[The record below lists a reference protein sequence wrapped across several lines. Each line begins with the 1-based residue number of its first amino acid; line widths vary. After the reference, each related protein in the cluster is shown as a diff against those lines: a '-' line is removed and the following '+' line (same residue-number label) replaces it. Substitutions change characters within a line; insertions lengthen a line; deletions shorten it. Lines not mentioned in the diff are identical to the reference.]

1 MFVFVYYL
9 HSLTYLDQRE
19 ISMEHQSNMDQ
30 GIYCICFVYYLHSL
44 ADLDQREISME
55 HQFNVPTGIY
65 CICLVSYL
73 HSLYASSAL
82 HIGLY

>member
-1 MFVFVYYL
+1 MEHDSNKPQGNVYICFVYHL

-30 GIYCICFVYYLHSL
+30 GIYCIC
-44 ADLDQREISME
+44 
-55 HQFNVPTGIY
+55 
-65 CICLVSYL
+65 LVSYL

>member
-1 MFVFVYYL
+1 
-9 HSLTYLDQRE
+9 
-19 ISMEHQSNMDQ
+19 MEHQSNMDQ
-30 GIYCICFVYYLHSL
+30 GNVFVFVYHLHFL